1 MMIKDYILTDHAKQ
15 RMEERNISINDLKDV
30 LECPDISYK
39 GIRGEMNVVKKIGK
53 DKKIRVVYVLKGKE
67 KIIIT
72 AIAEAMMG
80 RKEEE

>member
-1 MMIKDYILTDHAKQ
+1 MIKDYILTDHAKQ